1 MTADIQGFN
10 WSDADWITKRTTQD
24 VQKLPMSIY
33 EVHLGS
39 WRKKNREGKDGFYTY
54 SEAAHELAAYV
65 KEMGYTHVELIINSL
80 HSLMLYATM
89 NRMAAMA
96 GMGIRA
102 A

>member
-1 MTADIQGFN
+1 MASTRSKTTVRKNVISSTAASLLGEVF
-10 WSDADWITKRTTQD
+10 TTS
-24 VQKLPMSIY
+24 V
-33 EVHLGS
+33 
-39 WRKKNREGKDGFYTY
+39 
-54 SEAAHELAAYV
+54 
-65 KEMGYTHVELIINSL
+65 NSL